1 MIFSDLMPEHSY
13 KRFFD
18 LSKDLLCVASL
29 DGYFLEVND
38 SFSRVLGYSR
48 AALLENPFTSLVHPD
63 DLGKTI
69 KEMELL
75 SDGRSSINF
84 ENRYL
89 TQSGECV
96 ILSWTAAVDPDT
108 GHIIASARD
117 VTEYANQARKL
128 EQIEAALNERT
139 ILVETD
145 KKGVITHANENFCE
159 ISGYSRE
166 ELIGKTHSIVNSG
179 LHSRNFFK
187 DMWRTISKKQLW
199 SGDITN
205 RKKNGDLYFVKT
217 TIAPL
222 TNMDDEVTSYLA
234 IRQDITDKVQNKA
247 DLEKTLEILNKTS
260 SIAKIGGWEM
270 DVATGILTWTDETFR
285 ILEVEQKDGL
295 SPILEEGISLFI
307 PEHTDIITDAIA
319 HTLATGEPY
328 SLELMAS
335 TPKGNRLWIYTDG
348 KANYI
353 DGEIKTLSGTIQDID
368 AKKKAEDKY
377 NLERQKSIQSSKLAS
392 LGELAAS
399 MAHEINNPLGIISGY
414 SELLMRSNANDAKA
428 MEKIDVILKSCNRI
442 SHIVTNLKK
451 FSRTGDTRQQECLIL
466 SEVIS
471 EAVMLSKP
479 RLKRELIELKYE
491 SNSKAAIIGNAI
503 EIEQVFL
510 NLINNA
516 VDAVK
521 NLPNKWINIDLEE
534 SSDQINIRIT
544 DSGSGIEKAE
554 ASKMFSPFYTS
565 KKVGEGT
572 GLGLSIVDGILK
584 DHNSSIEYDD
594 STDNTCFN
602 LIFKRALDC

>member
-1 MIFSDLMPEHSY
+1 MPEHSY
-13 KRFFD
+13 KRFFN

-29 DGYFLEVND
+29 EGYFLEVND

-48 AALLENPFTSLVHPD
+48 AALLQFPFTSLVHPD
-63 DLGKTI
+63 DLKKTI
-69 KEMELL
+69 EEIELL
-75 SDGRSSINF
+75 GDGRTSINF
-84 ENRYL
+84 ENRYI
-89 TQSGECV
+89 TESGEYV
-96 ILSWTAAVDPDT
+96 VLSWTAAVDPDT
-108 GHIIASARD
+108 THIIASARD

-128 EQIEAALNERT
+128 AQIEAALYERT

-145 KKGVITHANENFCE
+145 KNGVITHVNDNFCE

-179 LHSRNFFK
+179 MHSRDFFK
-187 DMWRTISKKQLW
+187 NMWRTISKNQLW

-222 TNMDDEVTSYLA
+222 TNMENEIISYLA
-234 IRQDITDKVQNKA
+234 IRQDITDKIQNKA
-247 DLEKTLEILNKTS
+247 DLEKTLEILNETS

-270 DVATGILTWTDETFR
+270 DVATGVLTWTDETFR

-348 KANYI
+348 KANYV

-368 AKKKAEDKY
+368 AKKKTEDKY

-414 SELLMRSNANDAKA
+414 SELLMRTNAEDASA
-428 MEKIDVILKSCNRI
+428 MNKIDVILKSCNRI
-442 SHIVTNLKK
+442 SHIVGNLKK
-451 FSRTGDTRQQECLIL
+451 FSRSGDDRQQECLII
-466 SEVIS
+466 SDIIS
-471 EAVMLSKP
+471 EAVMLTKP
-479 RLKRELIELKYE
+479 RLKRELIGLEFK
-491 SNSKAAIIGNAI
+491 SNSKAAITGNVI

-521 NLPNKWINIDLEE
+521 NLPNKWIEIDLEE
-534 SSDQINIRIT
+534 ESEQVIIRIT
-544 DSGSGIEKAE
+544 DSGEGIEKTE
-554 ASKMFSPFYTS
+554 ISKIFSPFYTS

-584 DHNSSIEYDD
+584 DHNATIEYDD
-594 STDNTCFN
+594 RACNTCFT
-602 LIFKRALDC
+602 LTFKQVKEC

>member
-1 MIFSDLMPEHSY
+1 MPEQNY
-13 KRFFD
+13 KRFFN
-18 LSKDLLCVASL
+18 LSKDLLCIANL

-38 SFSRVLGYSR
+38 SFSLVLGYSR

-75 SDGRSSINF
+75 SDGRSSVNF
-84 ENRYL
+84 ENRYI
-89 TQSGECV
+89 TQAGECV

-108 GHIIASARD
+108 GYIIASARD
-117 VTEYANQARKL
+117 VTEYAKQARKL
-128 EQIEAALNERT
+128 EQIEAALEKRT

-145 KKGVITHANENFCE
+145 KKGLITHANDNFCE
-159 ISGYSRE
+159 ISGYSQE
-166 ELIGKTHSIVNSG
+166 ELVGKTHSIVNSG
-179 LHSRNFFK
+179 LHSREFFRN
-187 DMWRTISKKQLW
+187 MWQTISNKQLW

-222 TNMDDEVTSYLA
+222 TNMDDEIISYLA
-234 IRQDITDKVQNKA
+234 IRQDITDKIQNET
-247 DLEKTLEILNKTS
+247 DLAKTLKILNETS
-260 SIAKIGGWEM
+260 SIAKVGGWEM
-270 DVATGILTWTDETFR
+270 NVATGVLTWTDETFR
-285 ILEVEQKDGL
+285 ILEVERKDGL

-307 PEHTDIITDAIA
+307 PEHTSIIADAIEN
-319 HTLATGEPY
+319 TLATGEPY

-348 KANYI
+348 KANYV
-353 DGEIKTLSGTIQDID
+353 DGEIRTLSGTIQDID

-414 SELLMRSNANDAKA
+414 SELLMRSNAEDANA
-428 MEKIDVILKSCNRI
+428 MAKIEVILKSCNRI
-442 SHIVTNLKK
+442 SHIVSNLKK
-451 FSRTGDTRQQECLIL
+451 FSRSGDDREQECLIL
-466 SEVIS
+466 SNVIS
-471 EAVMLSKP
+471 EAIMLTKP
-479 RLKRELIELKYE
+479 RLKRDIIELEYKN
-491 SNSKAAIIGNAI
+491 NSKAAITGNMI

-516 VDAVK
+516 VDAIK
-521 NLPNKWINIDLEE
+521 NLPNKWIKIHLEE
-534 SSDQINIRIT
+534 TTEQVIIRIT
-544 DSGSGIEKAE
+544 DSGLGIKKAE
-554 ASKMFSPFYTS
+554 VSKIFSPFYTS
-565 KKVGEGT
+565 KKIGEGT

-584 DHNSSIEYDD
+584 DHDATIEYDD
-594 STDNTCFN
+594 TADNTCFI
-602 LIFKRALDC
+602 LTFKKAKEC